1 MHTKTF
7 ITTFITQSS
16 INCFTLLN
24 ILAHCHIFYSGETRT
39 VIQILIRI
47 GSICYYILGPNYFL
61 FPWYFANW
69 NNSSCIISYWKC
81 RSHFNWES
89 WHETIFTNIHSGTES
104 VIETKSHSL
113 ACCLLS
119 KYMTKCILIAS
130 KSQNSKHQILDKML
144 CLGDDHNNP
153 KDCL

>member
-1 MHTKTF
+1 MHTKIF

-24 ILAHCHIFYSGETRT
+24 MLAHCQIFYSRETPT
-39 VIQILIRI
+39 VLQILIRI
-47 GSICYYILGPNYFL
+47 GSICYILGPNYFL

-69 NNSSCIISYWKC
+69 NNSLCIISYWKC

-89 WHETIFTNIHSGTES
+89 WHETIFTNIHSGTVS
-104 VIETKSHSL
+104 VIEKKVTL
-113 ACCLLS
+113 WLVVCWANTWLS
-119 KYMTKCILIAS
+119 AFWLQAKVKIAS
-130 KSQNSKHQILDKML
+130 IKLLYKML